1 MKKMVGKRTGRQEGM
16 GTEEKQE
23 QKGARERGKD
33 QSVNQSFLSFSSLRE
48 VNCFFALKKYPRS
61 FNPLHAMLLFFFFYF
76 LFNIY
81 HPSKILTFS
90 ESIISKPYTTTTNQ
104 YPNTTT
110 KANKQ
115 AKNTTKTSKQPNYQT
130 SKRHKQARI
139 TERVFLCTMGPVRR
153 FSAWLL
159 QTEKR
164 SGRDASA
171 EENF

>member
-48 VNCFFALKKYPRS
+48 VNCFFALEKYPRS
-61 FNPLHAMLLFFFFYF
+61 FNPLHAMFFFF

-90 ESIISKPYTTTTNQ
+90 EFIISKPYTTTTNQ
-104 YPNTTT
+104 HPNTTT
-110 KANKQ
+110 KVNKQ
-115 AKNTTKTSKQPNYQT
+115 AKKHHESKQTTKLPNKQTTQT
-130 SKRHKQARI
+130 SAYHRACISLHNGSSSAILRLAIVDREKERKRRI
-139 TERVFLCTMGPVRR
+139 
-153 FSAWLL
+153 S
-159 QTEKR
+159 
-164 SGRDASA
+164 
-171 EENF
+171 